1 MNYHLYLELLETKLS
16 PCKTYCSSFTIVGPT
31 AKFWF
36 MSRRT
41 WCKSVEKRSLVQ
53 RGKIK
58 LMMDWA
64 YSEWRMSKF
73 AAREF
78 GLWKFRMERR
88 KLKAMEFQQHWQDPA
103 LHMASNTRTPETHVI
118 WVKCWTLTYHL
129 HVQDIQL
136 VQDFYIALTTM
147 VICSSWNGEVQT
159 MQVYDKFMRCK
170 TELFITRC

>member
-1 MNYHLYLELLETKLS
+1 MTCHLYLELLESKLS

-31 AKFWF
+31 AKFGF

-41 WCKSVEKRSLVQ
+41 WYKSVEKQSLVQ
-53 RGKIK
+53 RGKTK
-58 LMMDWA
+58 VMMDWA
-64 YSEWRMSKF
+64 HSEWRMSKF

-103 LHMASNTRTPETHVI
+103 LHMASNTRTPETHAI
-118 WVKCWTLTYHL
+118 WVKSWTLTYHL
-129 HVQDIQL
+129 HVQDNWL
-136 VQDFYIALTTM
+136 VQDFYSFNHNGDLLL
-147 VICSSWNGEVQT
+147 SWNRELQT
-159 MQVYDKFMRCK
+159 MQVYEKLMRFK